1 MNIFKRTLSIVL
13 LFCLLV
19 FPLVNTA
26 SAVDASC
33 GDSLT
38 WSYDDSTKTLTISGS
53 GEMTDYYNNRKV
65 PWKSV
70 RSEAENVVLPSGIT
84 SIGSYAFFKFE
95 KLKEITIPK
104 GITKIGNGAF
114 GGCTSLSRI
123 VLPETVKSIEG
134 WTFGGCT
141 SLSYIKLP
149 SSLTSINYECF
160 LGCESLMDVT
170 IPSASTSIGG
180 YAFGYLKSHAYNY
193 DMIIR
198 GVPGSSAQSY
208 AQSNKLNFISVYS
221 SQTLTSK
228 QAAELTTAFTYP
240 YSITEVDINAD
251 GVFSSRDILVSLK
264 GEQNN

>member
-26 SAVDASC
+26 SAVDAYC

-38 WSYDDSTKTLTISGS
+38 WSYDDSTKTLTISGF
-53 GEMTDYYNNRKV
+53 GEMTDYYNNRRV
-65 PWKSV
+65 PWKDI
-70 RSEAENVVLPSGIT
+70 RSEAEHVVLPSGIT
-84 SIGSYAFFKFE
+84 TIGSYAFFKFE
-95 KLKEITIPK
+95 KLKAITIPS

-114 GGCTSLSRI
+114 GGCISLERI
-123 VLPETVKSIEG
+123 ILPETVRSIEG

-141 SLSYIKLP
+141 SLSYIKIP

-160 LGCESLMDVT
+160 LGCESLMDIT

-180 YAFGYLKSHAYNY
+180 YALGYLKSHAYNY

-208 AQSNKLNFISVYS
+208 AQSHKLNFISIYS
-221 SQTLTSK
+221 SHSLTSR
-228 QAAELTTAFTYP
+228 QTAELKTAFSSP
-240 YSITEVDINAD
+240 DSITEIDINAD
-251 GVFSSRDILVSLK
+251 GLFSSRDILVSLK
-264 GEQNN
+264 GEQK

>member
-1 MNIFKRTLSIVL
+1 
-13 LFCLLV
+13 
-19 FPLVNTA
+19 
-26 SAVDASC
+26 
-33 GDSLT
+33 
-38 WSYDDSTKTLTISGS
+38 
-53 GEMTDYYNNRKV
+53 
-65 PWKSV
+65 
-70 RSEAENVVLPSGIT
+70 
-84 SIGSYAFFKFE
+84 
-95 KLKEITIPK
+95 
-104 GITKIGNGAF
+104 
-114 GGCTSLSRI
+114 
-123 VLPETVKSIEG
+123 
-134 WTFGGCT
+134 
-141 SLSYIKLP
+141 
-149 SSLTSINYECF
+149 
-160 LGCESLMDVT
+160 MDVT

-198 GVPGSSAQSY
+198 GVPGSFAQSY